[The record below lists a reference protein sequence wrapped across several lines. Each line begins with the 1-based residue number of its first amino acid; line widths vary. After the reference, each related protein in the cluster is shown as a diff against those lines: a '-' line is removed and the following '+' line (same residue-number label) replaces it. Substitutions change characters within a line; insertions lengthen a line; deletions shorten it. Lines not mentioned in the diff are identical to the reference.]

1 MKIID
6 CFIFYNE
13 IEMLNYRLNILD
25 EFVDFFVLV
34 ESTHTHIGKPKDLY
48 FEKNKEKFEKFKD
61 KIIHIIVDDFPFIY
75 PNIDFNNEEQWKNEH
90 FQRNAIKRGI
100 DKIDMNLDDV
110 LIISDLDEIPDTN
123 LINAIK
129 NDSFGIKNHVYSL
142 EQNFFYYNLN
152 SLHKNKWYKAKLVS
166 YDTYL
171 NSKSSSCEEIRSG
184 ESEIFIY
191 NGGWHLSYFGDKYFI
206 QNKLQNFTH
215 QEYNN
220 ELYTNLENIQKRIET
235 REGFNETLN
244 SISVKDNPYLPH
256 KYEEYLS
263 SFYSF

>member
-1 MKIID
+1 M
-6 CFIFYNE
+6 NE
-13 IEMLNYRLNILD
+13 V
-25 EFVDFFVLV
+25 VDFFVLV
-34 ESTHTHIGKPKDLY
+34 EATHTFIGKPKDLF

-61 KIIHIIVDDFPFIY
+61 KIIHIIVDDLPFIH
-75 PNIDFNNEEQWKNEH
+75 PNINLNNYEQWVNEK

-100 DKIDMNLDDV
+100 DKINMNLDDV
-110 LIISDLDEIPDTN
+110 LIISNLDEIPDTN

-129 NDSFGIKNHVYSL
+129 NNSFKIKDNCVYSL

-152 SLHKNKWYKAKLVS
+152 SLHAKKWYKAKLVS

-171 NSKSSSCEEIRSG
+171 NSKSASCEDIRM
-184 ESEIFIY
+184 EYYQVII
-191 NGGWHLSYFGDKYFI
+191 NKGGWHLSYFGDKYFV
-206 QNKLQNFTH
+206 QNKLQNFSH

-235 REGFNETLN
+235 SKGFTSEQTIN
-244 SISVKDNPYLPH
+244 SISVKDNPYLPP
-256 KYEEYLS
+256 KYQEYLS